1 VGIAET
7 TLRDVE
13 SAAAAMKLQI
23 QIVRASTSREIDAVF
38 AAIVSQHSSALFVAA
53 DPFFASR
60 RVQLSLAAMRH
71 VVPAIYSGRE
81 YAEAGGLMTYGSD
94 IADSYRL
101 AGDYAGRILKG
112 AKPAAM
118 PVVQAD
124 KFELI
129 VNAQTAR

>member
-1 VGIAET
+1 
-7 TLRDVE
+7 
-13 SAAAAMKLQI
+13 
-23 QIVRASTSREIDAVF
+23 
-38 AAIVSQHSSALFVAA
+38 
-53 DPFFASR
+53 
-60 RVQLSLAAMRH
+60 MRH
-71 VVPAIYSGRE
+71 AIPAIYSGRE

-129 VNAQTAR
+129 VNAQTARTLGINIPQSMLVSADEVIE